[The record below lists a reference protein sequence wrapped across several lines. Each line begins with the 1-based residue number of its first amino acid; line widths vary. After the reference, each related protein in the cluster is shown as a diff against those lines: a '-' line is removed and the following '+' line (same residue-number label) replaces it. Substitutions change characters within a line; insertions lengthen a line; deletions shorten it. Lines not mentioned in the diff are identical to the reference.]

1 LKSKTRTELLL
12 LFTVL
17 IWALNFTVTKFS
29 LGSVDPMSFNSFR
42 FLLAVITMYLILR
55 RSGEEL
61 RVHKGDW
68 PHIIGLGILGHLLYQ
83 VLFIIGLDLTYAA
96 NGAIMLGTT
105 PVWVALI
112 SRIFMGQTLR
122 WIAIAGIVTA
132 VVGVW
137 LIMEGSATGL
147 TLQAETILG
156 DFTMLLSAVVFGLYT
171 LLSRP
176 LLKRYSPIQL
186 STLIMLTGGVGV
198 VLAGIPWVVQLDFTE
213 VSAAAWGGIVYSG
226 VLSIAVAY
234 MLWNYGIRSIG
245 SVRTSTFQNLVPVMG
260 LVFGVLLL
268 REPLLPL
275 QYVGAGL
282 TVIGIILARKAQA
295 PPSRK

>member
-1 LKSKTRTELLL
+1 MLLL

-29 LGSVDPMSFNSFR
+29 LRDVDPMSFNSLR
-42 FLLAVITMYLILR
+42 FLLAVITMYLIQR

-61 RVHKGDW
+61 KVHKGDW

-83 VLFIIGLDLTYAA
+83 VLFILGLDLTYAA
-96 NGAIMLGTT
+96 NGAVMLGTT

-112 SRIFMGQTLR
+112 SRIFMGQTLQ
-122 WIAIAGIVTA
+122 WIAIAGIITA

-186 STLIMLTGGVGV
+186 STLIMLTGGAGV
-198 VLAGIPWVVQLDFTE
+198 VLAGIPWVVQLDFKE
-213 VSAAAWGGIVYSG
+213 VSTAAWGGIFYSG
-226 VLSIAVAY
+226 ILSIAVAY
-234 MLWNYGIRSIG
+234 MIWNYGIRSIG

-260 LVFGVLLL
+260 LLFGVLLL
-268 REPLLPL
+268 KEPLLPL

-282 TVIGIILARKAQA
+282 TVIGIILARKAQT
-295 PPSRK
+295 PQSRT